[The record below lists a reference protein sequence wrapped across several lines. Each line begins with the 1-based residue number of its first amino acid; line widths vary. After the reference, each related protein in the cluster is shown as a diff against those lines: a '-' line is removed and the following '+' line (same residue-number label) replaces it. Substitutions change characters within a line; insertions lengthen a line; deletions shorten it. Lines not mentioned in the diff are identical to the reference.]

1 MGWGKREGNDDAEEG
16 LIFVPPSRI
25 MRMHQLL
32 NECMRG
38 GDLRS
43 RSGGE
48 ERRDD
53 GGALYQFASSGSNSV
68 IDVFHEVRKDGGCR
82 LFHYEVW
89 SMVLESQRSPNRVM
103 FYGNGS
109 ISITTRVRSM
119 LLV

>member
-1 MGWGKREGNDDAEEG
+1 METIVYQQNCDYEHTGRSGASSRTRRRCECGEEG
-16 LIFVPPSRI
+16 LIFGPPSRI

-32 NECMRG
+32 NECTRG

-68 IDVFHEVRKDGGCR
+68 IDVFHEVRKDGVCR

-89 SMVLESQRSPNRVM
+89 SRLALPVFDLC
-103 FYGNGS
+103 G
-109 ISITTRVRSM
+109 
-119 LLV
+119 